1 MKDYEAM
8 TILDAN
14 LDDEKIEAAVTKV
27 EALIKKNGGTI
38 EKIDRWGKKKL
49 AYPIKKQTMGYY
61 ALFYFNGP
69 EDGIKEMDRVMRI
82 SDDVM
87 RHMFIA
93 KEQ

>member
-8 TILDAN
+8 VILDAN

-27 EALIKKNGGTI
+27 EDLIKKNGGTV

-49 AYPIKKQTMGYY
+49 AYPIKKQSMGYY
-61 ALFYFNGP
+61 GLFYFNGP
-69 EDGIKEMDRVMRI
+69 EESIKEMDRVMRI
-82 SDDVM
+82 SDDIM